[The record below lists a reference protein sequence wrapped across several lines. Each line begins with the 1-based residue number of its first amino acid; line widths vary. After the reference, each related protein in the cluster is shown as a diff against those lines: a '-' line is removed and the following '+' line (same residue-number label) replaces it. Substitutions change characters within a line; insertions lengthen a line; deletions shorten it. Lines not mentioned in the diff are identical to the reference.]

1 MEKKLYKITVYFGA
15 NEVDEIEEMLDSY
28 NEAVALADLLCE
40 EAYEDYAGG
49 GGILTYDEV
58 AEDLRSSWGEEPTE
72 EEIWEAYMDEVR
84 GWTHAEIVH
93 IPTTSYKDII
103 S

>member
-1 MEKKLYKITVYFGA
+1 MSKKLYKITVYFGA
-15 NEVDEIEEMLDSY
+15 NEVDEVEEMFDSC

-40 EAYEDYAGG
+40 NTYEDYAGRN
-49 GGILTYDEV
+49 GILTYDEV
-58 AEDLRSSWGEEPTE
+58 AEDLRTSWGEEPTE
-72 EEIWEAYMDEVR
+72 EEIWEAYMDEVQ

-93 IPTTSYKDII
+93 IPMPSYKDII

>member
-1 MEKKLYKITVYFGA
+1 MSKKLYKITVYFGP
-15 NEVDEIEEMLDSY
+15 NKVDGVEQMLNNY

-40 EAYEDYAGG
+40 ETYEAYAGHN
-49 GGILTYDEV
+49 GILTYDEV
-58 AEDLRSSWGEEPTE
+58 AEDLRTSWGEEPTE

-93 IPTTSYKDII
+93 IPTTYYKNII

>member
-1 MEKKLYKITVYFGA
+1 MSKKLYKITVYFGA
-15 NEVDEIEEMLDSY
+15 NEVDEVEEMLDSY

-40 EAYEDYAGG
+40 ETYEDYAGHN
-49 GGILTYDEV
+49 GILTYDEV
-58 AEDLRSSWGEEPTE
+58 AEDLRASWGEEPTE
-72 EEIWEAYMDEVR
+72 EEIWEAYMDEIR

-93 IPTTSYKDII
+93 IPMTSYKDII

>member
-1 MEKKLYKITVYFGA
+1 MSKKLYKITVYFGP
-15 NEVDEIEEMLDSY
+15 NEVDGVEEMLDSY

-40 EAYEDYAGG
+40 ETYEDYAGHN
-49 GGILTYDEV
+49 GILTYDEV
-58 AEDLRSSWGEEPTE
+58 AEDLRASWEEEPTE

-93 IPTTSYKDII
+93 IPMTSYKDII